1 MPVLT
6 VLIVIPLI
14 TAAVVLLINAR
25 HVRAI
30 QGIAITSAAFCLV
43 LSWSMILR
51 FDPEK
56 TGLQFAEHHVW
67 IRELAMSYSLG
78 VDGLS
83 LPMVLLTTLVGLVA
97 MVASLG
103 MRERVKGYFACFLV
117 MESAV
122 TGVFV
127 AQDWLLFYA
136 WWEVSV
142 IPMFFLIGVWGAKN
156 RAVAA
161 LRYFLYTLAGS
172 VFMLLGILVVYET
185 SDPHTFSM
193 QALVAESERWS
204 KGFQIAPFVA
214 FFAAFAVKI
223 PAFPMHGWLP
233 SAHVE
238 APTPVS
244 MMLSAV
250 LLKMGAYGLLR
261 LSALLPLGLEWFT
274 PALLALGLVNIIY
287 GALLAWRQTDL
298 KAMVAFS
305 SISHMGFV
313 MIGIAALNSAGF
325 EGAVLQMISHGLIA
339 AALFLLVGV
348 IYDRAHTRHV
358 TDFGG
363 LAMRV
368 PVYSGLM
375 ALSLLASMGMPGL
388 AQFISEFHV
397 LAGAFERWGL
407 YVLFASF
414 GMLVTTAYCL
424 RAIGRMFMGPFNGR
438 WRGLRDMGPRELLAA
453 APLAVLIVVLGFLP
467 GIALDLT
474 GPTVS
479 QLVSPFS

>member
-6 VLIVIPLI
+6 LIICIPLV
-14 TAAVVLLINAR
+14 AAVLVLLINSR

-30 QGIAITSAAFCLV
+30 QGVALTSGGLCFV
-43 LSWSMILR
+43 LSWSMLFG
-51 FDPEK
+51 FDPHQA
-56 TGLQFAEHHVW
+56 GLQFGEHRVW
-67 IRELAMSYSLG
+67 IRELGMSYSLG

-83 LPMVLLTTLVGLVA
+83 LPMVLLTTLVTLLA

-103 MRERVKGYFACFLV
+103 LRDRVKGYFACFLV

-127 AQDWLLFYA
+127 AEDWLLFYA
-136 WWEVSV
+136 WWEISV
-142 IPMFFLIGVWGAKN
+142 IPMFFLIGVWGGKD
-156 RAVAA
+156 RAAAA

-172 VFMLLGILVVYET
+172 VFMLLGILVVYKA
-185 SDPHTFSM
+185 SDPHTFGM
-193 QALVAESERWS
+193 QALVAESDGWS

-238 APTPVS
+238 APTPAS
-244 MMLSAV
+244 MVLSAV

-261 LSALLPLGLEWFT
+261 VSGLLPLGLEWFT
-274 PALLALGLVNIIY
+274 PALLALGLINIVY

-313 MIGIAALNSAGF
+313 MVGVAALNSTGF
-325 EGAVLQMISHGLIA
+325 EGAVMQMISHGLIA

-348 IYDRAHTRHV
+348 IYERAHTREL

-363 LAMRV
+363 LATRV
-368 PVYSGLM
+368 PVYSGVM
-375 ALSLLASMGMPGL
+375 ALTLLAAMGLPGL
-388 AQFISEFHV
+388 VQFVSEFHALV
-397 LAGAFERWGL
+397 GAFERWGL

-414 GMLVTTAYCL
+414 GILVTAAYSL
-424 RAIGRMFMGPFNGR
+424 RAIGRIFMGPFNAR
-438 WRGLRDMGPRELLAA
+438 WVGLADMRARELTAA
-453 APLAVLIVVLGFLP
+453 APLAVLIVVLGLFPTL
-467 GIALDLT
+467 ALELT
-474 GPTVS
+474 SPTINRMVT
-479 QLVSPFS
+479 PF